1 MGKLSREK
9 FWRGIMMNSK
19 TIINVIVFIIN
30 ILFTTIIALGASWS
44 SLPKLIYFLWLFI
57 GIISTIFFAFYFK
70 RFSNWKEFIYK
81 SLLHVGLI
89 YSILG
94 ILTLIQVIVTMLLE
108 LFN

>member
-1 MGKLSREK
+1 MKYGEFR
-9 FWRGIMMNSK
+9 RGIMMNSK

-30 ILFTTIIALGASWS
+30 ILFTTIIAIGASWS
-44 SLPKLIYFLWLFI
+44 SLPELIYSLWLFI

-89 YSILG
+89 YSILW
-94 ILTLIQVIVTMLLE
+94 IFTASQVIVTMLLKF
-108 LFN
+108 FN